1 MDYATHLRRITV
13 LGLPLIGSHLS
24 QFAIQL
30 TDTVMLGRYDIEVL
44 AAQVLAATF
53 FFILLIF
60 GSGFGW
66 AVMPLVAEAAAR
78 GDETVVRR
86 ATRMALWLTGGFAL
100 ACLPL
105 LLGAGPI
112 LRALGQA
119 PALSQMAADYL
130 WIQGWS
136 IVPALG
142 IMVLKSTLAGI
153 ERTQVVLWATVAAVV
168 VNALAN
174 YALIFGNWGA
184 PELGI
189 RGAAIASL
197 VSTALSCAVMVAYT
211 ARAMA
216 SYAVFAN
223 FWRVDRAIL
232 ARVFRLGLPIGL
244 TSVAEVSLFSA
255 SSVMMGWL
263 GAIPLAAHGIALN
276 ITSAVFMVH
285 IGLSNVATIRAG
297 NALGRGDGPDLRRG
311 ARAVVAVSLVFALV
325 CVALFLLLPRPMIA
339 AFLDP
344 ADPAYGQVMRL
355 AVAMLAAAA
364 LFQLVDAL
372 QVMALGLLRG
382 VQDTQVPMLLAV
394 ISYWVVGVPVAY
406 LLGFTLGLGGI
417 GVWLGLAAG
426 LAVAGVLMMRRFTAQ
441 GAYVV
446 ERSNGSDGYPTP
458 TR

>member
-1 MDYATHLRRITV
+1 
-13 LGLPLIGSHLS
+13 
-24 QFAIQL
+24 
-30 TDTVMLGRYDIEVL
+30 
-44 AAQVLAATF
+44 
-53 FFILLIF
+53 
-60 GSGFGW
+60 
-66 AVMPLVAEAAAR
+66 MPLVAEAAAR

-216 SYAVFAN
+216 AYAVFAN

-263 GAIPLAAHGIALN
+263 GAIP
-276 ITSAVFMVH
+276 
-285 IGLSNVATIRAG
+285 ATR
-297 NALGRGDGPDLRRG
+297 
-311 ARAVVAVSLVFALV
+311 
-325 CVALFLLLPRPMIA
+325 
-339 AFLDP
+339 
-344 ADPAYGQVMRL
+344 
-355 AVAMLAAAA
+355 
-364 LFQLVDAL
+364 
-372 QVMALGLLRG
+372 
-382 VQDTQVPMLLAV
+382 
-394 ISYWVVGVPVAY
+394 
-406 LLGFTLGLGGI
+406 
-417 GVWLGLAAG
+417 
-426 LAVAGVLMMRRFTAQ
+426 
-441 GAYVV
+441 
-446 ERSNGSDGYPTP
+446 
-458 TR
+458 